1 MSEQVFVSYASQ
13 DRGRV
18 QKVLKALRS
27 RGLFDD
33 PSTVTIDASSV
44 MIPGSSIRGALRKA
58 IESANNV
65 IVLWTPQAARSEWVN
80 YELGMATAFG
90 KPITLVMPDE
100 AAPDVPPNLGDMQV
114 VKL

>member
-13 DRGRV
+13 DRRRV

-100 AAPDVPPNLGDMQV
+100 GAPDVPPNLGDMQV

>member
-1 MSEQVFVSYASQ
+1 MAEQVFVSYASQ

-90 KPITLVMPDE
+90 KPITLVMSDE